1 MPNELQKILVELAD
15 KPLNVNL
22 GVGEKPINMNINIPG
37 LKGVDGTDGRNGADG
52 LSAYDIAQLEG
63 FRGTRQEWLDSL
75 KAKVEVP
82 NAFTAL
88 KRKNI
93 YLPNAQLDTILTK
106 LIELMGNSIDVPV
119 KPLEFDQPANG
130 QTYINVYGQPHFKVA
145 LSGQGM
151 QSATVIEDSGK
162 AKLNLTTPFASDDVD
177 IEYFNL
183 LDESIGTY
191 KVHGN
196 SGTKT
201 TIGDYEFSN
210 DYDTQNYEFPEVT
223 TVGAYA
229 FNSFAKTI
237 KLPKAVR
244 IDKTAFNNCADVT
257 EIHIPSFVMQQ
268 GNEFN
273 TIDMVGLV
281 KLVLNEASDVEALSN
296 MPLNRGKIYNQN
308 ETKRFDKE
316 SKSWVQA

>member
-63 FRGTRQEWLDSL
+63 FRGTRQEWLESL
-75 KAKVEVP
+75 KAKVELP
-82 NAFTAL
+82 NALTAL

-145 LSGQGM
+145 LSGQGV

-191 KVHGN
+191 KVRGN

-201 TIGDYEFSN
+201 TISDYEFAN

-229 FNSFAKTI
+229 FGNSAKTI

-257 EIHIPSFVMQQ
+257 EIHILSFVMQK
-268 GNEFN
+268 GNEFQ
-273 TIDMVGLV
+273 TIDMVSLV

-296 MPLNRGKIYNQN
+296 MLLNGGKIYNQN
-308 ETKRFDKE
+308 EAKYFDKK
-316 SKSWVQA
+316 SKTWVQA